1 MISSLWIAKTGL
13 DAQQTNMDVI
23 ANNLANVSTN
33 GFKRQRAVFE
43 DLLYQTIRQP
53 GAQSSEQTTLPSG
66 LQIGTGVR
74 PVATERL
81 HSQGNL
87 SQTNNS
93 KDVAIKGQ
101 GFFQVMLPDGTSAYT
116 RDGSF
121 QVDQNGQLVTAGG
134 FQVQPAIT
142 IPANAL
148 SITIGR
154 DGVVSVTQQ
163 GQAAP
168 VQVGQ
173 LNLTT
178 FMNDTGLESIG
189 ENLYIETQSSGAPN
203 ESTPGLNGAGLLYQ
217 GYVETSNVNVAEELV
232 NMIQVQR
239 AYEINSKAVS
249 TTDQMLQKLTQ
260 LLRGRRWGY
269 ATGSL
274 ILKMKVMQKYALH
287 AYPVMALMVATL
299 TGCAWIPAKPLVQGR
314 PRRSRYLARYRWRMA
329 PYFSLRS
336 RLIMAISRFLKIVD
350 RVISAIRSRL
360 CYRKTS
366 APVKARR
373 QMPAATAKPA
383 LVLIRYRVICRDYSV
398 IPARIWRPPAA
409 TLLMVKAARMPAI
422 PLAAR

>member
-33 GFKRQRAVFE
+33 GFKRQRAFSKICFIKRFVSQGRS
-43 DLLYQTIRQP
+43 LLSKPRCRLVCKLVLACARLPPSVCTARATCP
-53 GAQSSEQTTLPSG
+53 RPTTVKTLP
-66 LQIGTGVR
+66 LKVR
-74 PVATERL
+74 VSSRV
-81 HSQGNL
+81 Q
-87 SQTNNS
+87 
-93 KDVAIKGQ
+93 
-101 GFFQVMLPDGTSAYT
+101 LPDGTSAYT

-154 DGVVSVTQQ
+154 DGIVSVTQQ

-189 ENLYIETQSSGAPN
+189 ENLYTETQSSGTPN

-260 LLRGRRWGY
+260 L
-269 ATGSL
+269 
-274 ILKMKVMQKYALH
+274 
-287 AYPVMALMVATL
+287 
-299 TGCAWIPAKPLVQGR
+299 
-314 PRRSRYLARYRWRMA
+314 
-329 PYFSLRS
+329 
-336 RLIMAISRFLKIVD
+336 
-350 RVISAIRSRL
+350 
-360 CYRKTS
+360 
-366 APVKARR
+366 
-373 QMPAATAKPA
+373 
-383 LVLIRYRVICRDYSV
+383 
-398 IPARIWRPPAA
+398 
-409 TLLMVKAARMPAI
+409 
-422 PLAAR
+422 